1 MTPEQAER
9 FVLAAERIA
18 AALTALAKARA
29 PAPAPAAAPP
39 APKAPARERFRAALP
54 RVKNVAG
61 AVSLWERAV
70 GELTEA
76 ERTELWKVLV
86 DHVGRVA
93 KIRNAEA
100 VLRRELAKGAPSR

>member
-9 FVLAAERIA
+9 FVVAAERIA

-29 PAPAPAAAPP
+29 PAPAPAAAPAAKP
-39 APKAPARERFRAALP
+39 PARERFRAALP